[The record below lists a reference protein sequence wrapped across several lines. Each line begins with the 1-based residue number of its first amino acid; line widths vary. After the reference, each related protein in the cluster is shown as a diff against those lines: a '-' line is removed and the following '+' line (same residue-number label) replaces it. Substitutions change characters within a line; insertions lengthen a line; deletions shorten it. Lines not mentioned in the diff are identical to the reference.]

1 MSQHRFIALDIDGTL
16 TRNDRTLS
24 PTTHSLLLRA
34 QQQGMRVIISSGRPT
49 YGIAPLADALSL
61 SRFGGFVLSYNGGEV
76 WDWASGQCL
85 HASTIP
91 DTLIPLLY
99 QQATSAGFS
108 IMTYCGENIVTET
121 PDNPYIQLSSS
132 RNQMQIKTVTDFVRD
147 VDYPLSKCMIVGEP
161 EPLHRFEC
169 SLTKLLRG
177 RVNAYRSEPFY
188 LEVVPTGIDKAK
200 GLAALLSRLG
210 ATPAELIA
218 CGDGFND
225 ISMIRYAGL
234 GVAMG
239 NAQDAVKEAADY
251 VTLSNEADG
260 VAHVIRKFF
269 LDVSHSSL

>member
-1 MSQHRFIALDIDGTL
+1 MSQYKFIALDIDGTL

-24 PTTHSLLLRA
+24 PDTLSMLLGA
-34 QQQGMRVIISSGRPT
+34 QQKGLRVIISSGRPT
-49 YGIAPLADALSL
+49 YGIAPLADALEL
-61 SRFGGFVLSYNGGEV
+61 SRYGGFVLSYNGGEV
-76 WDWASGQCL
+76 WDWANRQCL
-85 HASTIP
+85 YASTIP
-91 DTLIPLLY
+91 DALISLLY

-121 PDNPYIQLSSS
+121 PDNPYIQLSSA
-132 RNQMQIKTVTDFVRD
+132 RNQMHIKQVADFVHE

-161 EPLHRFEC
+161 ESLHRFEC
-169 SLTKLLRG
+169 SLNQMLQG
-177 RVNAYRSEPFY
+177 RANAYRSEPFY

-200 GLAALLSRLG
+200 GLEALLSRLG
-210 ATPAELIA
+210 VMPAELIA
-218 CGDGFND
+218 CGDGYND

-239 NAQDAVKEAADY
+239 NAQDIVKEAADY

-269 LDVSHSSL
+269 FEDSLPSL